1 MSSASS
7 GPEQNSSVQQS
18 AEPASR
24 TPQESATSTGGM
36 PITNDASVAATGETP
51 EAELVVEPGPGEQVG
66 GEDGKGLRRK
76 IGSQR
81 TPGVAQTPKRPV
93 RVKNAAEQ
101 VLQGPREKI
110 AVPNRRAALPDDLE
124 AEIAAALEGTSLN
137 EMVDPAGR
145 STKALDLAPDTRV
158 QARVL
163 KIYHADVFVDL
174 GNFQQGTLPLLQFNE
189 PPAVGATIEVIV
201 GRFDNDE
208 GMYRVS
214 LPNRSIDVGGDWSQ
228 VQEGAIIDVRITGH
242 NKGGL
247 ECEVGGLRGFI
258 PAGQVAVYRVEDF
271 SQFVGERWACLVTEA
286 NAERRR
292 LVLSRRAVV
301 EREKAEAKEKAM
313 SELRAGDVREGLV
326 TRIQDFGAFVDIG
339 GVDGLLHV
347 SRMAWQR
354 VKHPSEIL
362 EVGQKVKV
370 KVVQIDPE
378 TGKIGLS
385 LRDLM
390 ADPWVGA
397 THKYKQ
403 GDVVRG
409 PVVRVLDKVGAFVQL
424 EPGIDGMVHISEI
437 AYQRVFRVGD
447 FLNEGQDVEAKIL
460 SVDPEQ
466 KRISLSIKALMA
478 RPEPVKKEAEPEEA
492 EEPSTPP
499 PPLPPQPKKLKG
511 GVGKKSG
518 GSQFGLKW

>member
-1 MSSASS
+1 MSSEPQSSSENASPVPSQAEAAAVLGAAEASTSAS
-7 GPEQNSSVQQS
+7 GES
-18 AEPASR
+18 A
-24 TPQESATSTGGM
+24 PQEVVGAPSPGD
-36 PITNDASVAATGETP
+36 DADKAQRV
-51 EAELVVEPGPGEQVG
+51 
-66 GEDGKGLRRK
+66 K

-81 TPGVAQTPKRPV
+81 GPVAAPPAGGSP
-93 RVKNAAEQ
+93 RVKNAAKRMLSESAA
-101 VLQGPREKI
+101 PRAKI

-137 EMVDPAGR
+137 EMVDEQGK

-158 QARVL
+158 QAKVL
-163 KIYHADVFVDL
+163 KVYHGNVFVDL
-174 GNFQQGTLPLLQFNE
+174 GNFQQGTLPVLQFNDI
-189 PPAVGATIEVIV
+189 PAVGSTVDVVV
-201 GRFDNDE
+201 GRFNNDE
-208 GMYRVS
+208 GMYQVT

-228 VQEGAIIDVRITGH
+228 VNEGSIIDVRVTAA

-271 SQFVGERWACLVTEA
+271 SQFVGERWACLVQEV
-286 NAERRR
+286 NPERRK
-292 LVLSRRAVV
+292 LVLSRRAVI
-301 EREKAEAKEKAM
+301 EREKAEAKEKVMA
-313 SELRAGDVREGLV
+313 ELQVGAVMEGIV

-354 VKHPSEIL
+354 IKHPSEML

-370 KVVQIDPE
+370 KVTQIDQE

-397 THKYKQ
+397 TIKYKQ

-437 AYQRVFRVGD
+437 AYSRVFRVTD
-447 FLNEGQDVEAKIL
+447 FLKEGEDVEAKVL
-460 SVDPEQ
+460 SIDPEQ
-466 KRISLSIKALMA
+466 KRISLSVKALLA
-478 RPEPVKKEAEPEEA
+478 RPEPVSKKKEEEL
-492 EEPSTPP
+492 EEIEDATPP
-499 PPLPPQPKKLKG
+499 APLPPQPKKLKG
-511 GVGKKSG
+511 GVVRKSG